1 MLIYKVANDKLIVDL
16 SGEDYPAIVGDASI
30 VVNPLTDTIYV
41 GAAQG
46 SSASTIAAI
55 DGRTYAVSAVPAS
68 AVEQTSYS
76 LALDLGSGVLAA
88 AGYDYTNLFFPT
100 SDLSGAFKI
109 PIAVT
114 ATAAPDAS
122 TIATAPILR
131 THNTRPVFNLSAP
144 NGFAQPAAGLTPK
157 HAFYQIDGW
166 QGKWSVANLKLAAG
180 GLTATGQAKVATAL
194 KPGRHIL
201 YSFAAIGD
209 VATVQN
215 GPSGGSSPSNGPI
228 SATVFTVE
236 R

>member
-1 MLIYKVANDKLIVDL
+1 MVD
-16 SGEDYPAIVGDASI
+16 
-30 VVNPLTDTIYV
+30 PLTDTIYV
-41 GAAQG
+41 GAVQG
-46 SSASTIAAI
+46 SSTSALAAI
-55 DGRTYAVSAVPAS
+55 DGRTNAVSAVAPS
-68 AVEQTSYS
+68 AQEATSYS

-100 SDLSGAFKI
+100 SDIGGNFAV
-109 PIAVT
+109 PIKVT
-114 ATAAPDAS
+114 AAAAPDAS

-131 THNTRPVFNLSAP
+131 THNTRPVFNLSAT
-144 NGFAQPAAGLTPK
+144 NGFAPPAAALTPL

-166 QGKWSVANLKLAAG
+166 QGKWAVVNLKLAPG
-180 GLTATGQAKVATAL
+180 GLTATGQAKVTSAL

-201 YSFAAIGD
+201 YSFATIGD